1 MSVFLEILK
10 CILCCEDES
19 IDIDDNRP
27 SFGDN
32 FSGTRIYNTF
42 SSLVSNPS
50 FSNES
55 YSTTRNRN
63 YSNSSLSSSL
73 INSTRNE
80 STRQSR
86 PSDVPVEYRVV
97 LGSETNTP
105 TSIGSLYLKSVER
118 VYQGP
123 QNSRSSGTDN
133 IYSSP
138 TSIKPPQSSTKLI
151 LPPPNPSP
159 SSFKPPTSSPKP
171 PPSSKPS
178 SSSPKPPTSSP
189 KPPPSSKPSSSSPKP
204 PTSSKPSLSSPKPPM
219 PSKPSSSSL
228 RPSSS
233 FSTPTSSSS
242 NPTPSLK
249 PTLSQVPSNFSY
261 QQGKG
266 EYKWANPKDT
276 LPIYMIPKD
285 IEDLIKR
292 DIVPEVLKKPLSPS
306 TYQDYFTA
314 LLYAEDYY
322 IEKWSGYELVNVS
335 LELHSASIYQK
346 SGRNKDSKARN
357 KMDDKTFV
365 VFEVDSIAE
374 RRPFLLSRDFVFAQ
388 PAGKKIEPYKGII
401 YRVEKSTNVLVEFG
415 EEFYSQH
422 ASTCRYNIS
431 FSFNRV
437 CLKRAHQA
445 IAAAS
450 DPLFQKF
457 LFPNSVSRDL
467 MCISTPF
474 NLNNHNLDQ
483 VEKSAVHRILNFGGP
498 PPFLVK
504 GPLCTT
510 CNDNSE
516 SLMEQLSRTG
526 LVVKEA
532 VLQIYQRHPG
542 SKILVC
548 APTNST
554 CDVLMRSL
562 KKEIPVSDMFRA
574 NAAFREIEGVPFDIL
589 PSCLYKTETECFSC
603 PSLQELRELRVIFS
617 TFISSYRL
625 YNAGISAGHFSYILL
640 VDASSATEP
649 ETIVTLANL
658 ADESTTVIVT
668 GASGNRSSH
677 VRADI
682 ARRKGLRRSYFERL
696 CEFGP
701 YKNGNSMFIAPIQDR
716 ATVVPREKMPPP
728 QFRTTVFLD

>member
-1 MSVFLEILK
+1 MCGNFL
-10 CILCCEDES
+10 
-19 IDIDDNRP
+19 
-27 SFGDN
+27 
-32 FSGTRIYNTF
+32 GTRTNNT
-42 SSLVSNPS
+42 SSSSVSTPS
-50 FSNES
+50 FSLNES

-63 YSNSSLSSSL
+63 YPQHDSNSSLSSSL

-80 STRQSR
+80 STWQSR
-86 PSDVPVEYRVV
+86 PSDVPVAYGVV
-97 LGSETNTP
+97 LGSETNIP
-105 TSIGSLYLKSVER
+105 TSTGSLYPKSVER

-133 IYSSP
+133 NSSP

-151 LPPPNPSP
+151 LSPPSPSP
-159 SSFKPPTSSPKP
+159 SSFKPPTSSPNP
-171 PPSSKPS
+171 PPS
-178 SSSPKPPTSSP
+178 
-189 KPPPSSKPSSSSPKP
+189 
-204 PTSSKPSLSSPKPPM
+204 
-219 PSKPSSSSL
+219 SKPSSSSL

-233 FSTPTSSSS
+233 FSTPISSSS

-266 EYKWANPKDT
+266 KYKWANPKDT

-292 DIVPEVLKKPLSPS
+292 DIVPEVLKNPLSPS

-335 LELHSASIYQK
+335 LEVHSASIYQK
-346 SGRNKDSKARN
+346 SGRNKDSKPRN

-365 VFEVDSIAE
+365 VFEVDSIPE

-388 PAGKKIEPYKGII
+388 PSGKKIEPYQGVI
-401 YRVEKSTNVLVEFG
+401 YRVEKSTTVLVEFG

-467 MCISTPF
+467 VRISTPF
-474 NLNNHNLDQ
+474 KLNNHNLDQ
-483 VEKSAVHRILNFGGP
+483 DEKSAVHHILNFGGP

-504 GPLCTT
+504 GPLCAT
-510 CNDNSE
+510 CNDNSK
-516 SLMEQLSRTG
+516 SPMEQLSRTG

-548 APTNST
+548 APINRT

-574 NAAFREIEGVPFDIL
+574 NAAFREIEGVPIDIL
-589 PSCLYKTETECFSC
+589 PSCLYKTETDCFSC
-603 PSLQELRELRVIFS
+603 PSLQELREFRVIFS

-625 YNAGISAGHFSYILL
+625 YNAGISAGHFSYIFL

-682 ARRKGLRRSYFERL
+682 ARGNGLRRSYFERL

-701 YKNGNSMFIAPIQDR
+701 YKNGNSMFIAQIQDR

-728 QFRTTVFLD
+728 QFPTAVFLD